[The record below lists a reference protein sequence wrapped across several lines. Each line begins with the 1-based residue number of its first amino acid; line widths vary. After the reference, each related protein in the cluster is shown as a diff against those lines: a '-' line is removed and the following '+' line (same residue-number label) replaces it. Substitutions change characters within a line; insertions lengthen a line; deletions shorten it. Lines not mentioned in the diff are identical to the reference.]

1 MKSYIMTNRPPR
13 GISLFTDNLD
23 TKVGHERPIFGRRK
37 HGDFEDE
44 ALMLFEEQDSDT
56 LNPAWVNGG

>member
-1 MKSYIMTNRPPR
+1 MTIRPPR
-13 GISLFTDNLD
+13 GISLLVDNLD
-23 TKVGHERPIFGRRK
+23 TKGEYERLIFGCRK